1 MAATLCIVSI
11 RHIGGQALMSKK
23 NICDNNES
31 EIISQQLYDGIKPL
45 FEQLSQ
51 LAETAV
57 IQYKPLAEEI
67 ISGKIT
73 NEHEISHIMDGMLD
87 FCNFDNM
94 LILYKKVC
102 RSLIYKYPQ
111 LTIDYIQA
119 YRDTWDSE

>member
-1 MAATLCIVSI
+1 
-11 RHIGGQALMSKK
+11 MSKK
-23 NICDNNES
+23 NASDKNES
-31 EIISQQLYDGIKPL
+31 KFFSQQLDNDIKPL

-73 NEHEISHIMDGMLD
+73 DENEMAHIMDGMLD

-94 LILYKKVC
+94 LVLYKKVC
-102 RSLIYKYPQ
+102 RILIYKYPQ
-111 LTIDYIQA
+111 LVVDYIQA